1 MRVSGG
7 LRWRKL
13 VEKKMGNLFVVVD
26 LEVLE
31 GDEGERNLL
40 IISRV

>member
-31 GDEGERNLL
+31 KDEGGRNC
-40 IISRV
+40 